1 MFMLAAASA
10 SDLPA
15 FTVVREVPVDFWLRL
30 ALAIALIVAVV
41 IFTRKLSRANPI
53 ILGVVVFVAVTMIG
67 FSWIYERDE
76 PAWATPAVRW
86 LAGYF
91 PSKVK

>member
-1 MFMLAAASA
+1 MLAAAST
-10 SDLPA
+10 SGIPA

-30 ALAIALIVAVV
+30 ALAVALIVAVV
-41 IFTRKLSRANPI
+41 IFTRKLSRANPV
-53 ILGVVVFVAVTMIG
+53 ILGVVVFVAATMIG

-76 PAWATPAVRW
+76 PAWATPAVQW

>member
-1 MFMLAAASA
+1 MFMLAAVSTAG
-10 SDLPA
+10 LPA
-15 FTVVREVPVDFWLRL
+15 FTVVREVPTDFWLRL
-30 ALAIALIVAVV
+30 ALAVALIIAVV
-41 IFTRKLSRANPI
+41 VFTRKLSRTNPV

-76 PAWATPAVRW
+76 PAWATPAVQW